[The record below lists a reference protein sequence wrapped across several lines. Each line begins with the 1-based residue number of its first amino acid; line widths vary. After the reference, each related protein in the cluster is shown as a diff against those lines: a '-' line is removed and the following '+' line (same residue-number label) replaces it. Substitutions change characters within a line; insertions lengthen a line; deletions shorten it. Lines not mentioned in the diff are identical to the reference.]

1 MKRMKSKNVMA
12 SVICIIAFLIVALP
26 FWFLVPIVTQQV
38 FEVFTLSQTADI
50 PSLVTSLFPTA
61 SETFTTQ
68 VTVASNSFISKLAS
82 TILNN
87 LAAFLLNFPTLLLHS
102 VIVLFVFFFTIRDT
116 EKLQGFVK
124 SLSPLS
130 VVKEQQLIKHFK
142 DITNS
147 IVYGQI
153 IIGIAQGILAGLG
166 LLLFGVPNALIL
178 TLLATVL
185 AIIPIVGPTLVWVP
199 VTIYLLIKGSAVVA
213 VAFFIYNAVIVNGI
227 DNILRPYIVSKNTDI
242 SPVVIL
248 VGMIGGLFIFGILG
262 LIIGPLILAY
272 FLVFLQAYQEGKL
285 DQLFA

>member
-1 MKRMKSKNVMA
+1 M
-12 SVICIIAFLIVALP
+12 
-26 FWFLVPIVTQQV
+26 
-38 FEVFTLSQTADI
+38 
-50 PSLVTSLFPTA
+50 
-61 SETFTTQ
+61 
-68 VTVASNSFISKLAS
+68 
-82 TILNN
+82 
-87 LAAFLLNFPTLLLHS
+87 
-102 VIVLFVFFFTIRDT
+102 LFVFFFTIRDT